1 MSTENV
7 TMKVEE
13 TKPKKE
19 VEKKPERQQVSLLQ
33 IPISTENDAL
43 NMLVAF
49 LQVAQKRGAFTLEEA
64 GKIMESVNKFQRTN
78 PVAEKAKL
86 ETVKE
91 ETVKESKE
99 EKKTS
104 DEGYAQKMPEKDLA

>member
-1 MSTENV
+1 MSTDNV

-13 TKPKKE
+13 TTPKKE
-19 VEKKPERQQVSLLQ
+19 VEKKPEKQQVSLLQ
-33 IPISTENDAL
+33 IPIASENDAL

-64 GKIMESVNKFQRTN
+64 GKIMESVNKFQRTT
-78 PVAEKAKL
+78 PAVAEKEKL

-91 ETVKESKE
+91 ESKE
-99 EKKTS
+99 VKKS
-104 DEGYAQKMPEKDLA
+104 ADEGYVQKMPEKDLN